1 MAGRL
6 KKIIDLRLKAT
17 EEKYGRTSLP
27 RLVRLC
33 CKYNLTSNE
42 TMIMLYILVNNLN
55 ENTSC
60 SNYINE
66 ISVTLSI
73 PFLEVFSF
81 LNQDRLHMQE
91 GLLTDNED
99 GYRLNDE
106 LELDH
111 DMYLA
116 LIGTDLK
123 PKDLLRIDQTCLAKV
138 ILEEPEYQNF
148 CQQIEEES
156 KITTANIERE
166 GQFLYNINTTLKLYY
181 DIIAYITICIVLPL
195 PF

>member
-6 KKIIDLRLKAT
+6 KQIIDLRLKAT
-17 EEKYGRTSLP
+17 EEKYGRIRLP

-42 TMIMLYILVNNLN
+42 TMIMLYILVNDLN
-55 ENTSC
+55 ENTRC
-60 SNYINE
+60 SNDINE

-99 GYRLNDE
+99 GYALNDR
-106 LELDH
+106 LELDR

-123 PKDLLRIDQTCLAKV
+123 QKDLLKIDQTCLAEV
-138 ILEEPEYQNF
+138 ILEEPEYQHF
-148 CQQIEEES
+148 RQQIEEES
-156 KITTANIERE
+156 KVTTANTESE
-166 GQFLYNINTTLKLYY
+166 GQFSYNIIKIVPLQ
-181 DIIAYITICIVLPL
+181 CIGDVHGYMFTFLPL